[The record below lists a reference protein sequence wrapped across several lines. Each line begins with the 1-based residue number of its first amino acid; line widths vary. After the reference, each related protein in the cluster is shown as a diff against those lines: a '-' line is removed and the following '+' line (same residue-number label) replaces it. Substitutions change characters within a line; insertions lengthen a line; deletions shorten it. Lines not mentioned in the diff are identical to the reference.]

1 MLLIG
6 LTGSIATGKSTV
18 SALLSQAPY
27 SLPVIDADLLARKV
41 VEPGQPA
48 YRKIVTYFGPSTQDL
63 LQPATEQLP
72 NDGPS
77 GKGRPLD
84 RAALGRR
91 VFGKSEAVEKDRKVL
106 NSIVHPA
113 VRKEMYMAVIKSYL
127 RGHWAVVLDVPLL
140 FESAL
145 DTICGTTVVVGVR
158 DPDVQLQRLLAR
170 DRDQGGSMTEEEAR
184 NRVAS
189 QGDVKSKVARAA
201 WRGPGWGQVIWNDGD
216 KEQLKHEIT
225 RVMHNIRDTSPWWW
239 STLLQ
244 ICPPLAILAA
254 VRAYLWG
261 KQARKQYEESANK
274 ETKARL

>member
-18 SALLSQAPY
+18 SSLLSQPPY
-27 SLPVIDADLLARKV
+27 SLPIIDADLLARKV

-48 YRKIVTYFGPSTQDL
+48 YRKIVSYFGPSTPDL
-63 LQPATEQLP
+63 LQPTTAALP
-72 NDGPS
+72 NDGHK

-91 VFGKSEAVEKDRKVL
+91 VFGKSEAIEKDRKVL

-113 VRKEMYMAVIKSYL
+113 VRKEMYSAMLKAYL
-127 RGHWAVVLDVPLL
+127 RGCWAVVLDIPLL
-140 FESAL
+140 FESSL

-189 QGDVKSKVARAA
+189 QGDVKSKVARVGF
-201 WRGPGWGQVIWNDGD
+201 RTPGWGEVVWNDGD
-216 KEQLKHEIT
+216 KQQLHNEIH
-225 RVMHNIRDTSPWWW
+225 RVMTKIKATSPSWW
-239 STLLQ
+239 SNLLW
-244 ICPPLAILAA
+244 ICPPLALLAA
-254 VRAYLWG
+254 IRAYLWA
-261 KQARKQYEESANK
+261 KRARANYEESMKK
-274 ETKARL
+274 EKARL